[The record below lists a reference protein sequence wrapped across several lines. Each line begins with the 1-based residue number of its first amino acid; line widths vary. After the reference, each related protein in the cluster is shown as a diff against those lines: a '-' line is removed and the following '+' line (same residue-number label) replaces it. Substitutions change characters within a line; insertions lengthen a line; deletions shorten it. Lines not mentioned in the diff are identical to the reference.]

1 MKRQNSFYVVD
12 VKCLLE
18 LQLLLNCPEWGLQ
31 QGVNLSIPRQQELVI
46 RRRRLL
52 AVCLSK
58 IPDSSTS
65 VIGKLLLLV
74 LGSVERW
81 LGADEMHFFRVMV
94 VKWIVMH
101 SCRQCS
107 RQVNSITPQHHN
119 TTSLNTCCKYLMRT
133 LKILQH
139 LIIYLAFEIH
149 IFMAPTGDHTTYTTN
164 PFWCP
169 TMQWQ
174 EGKWR
179 ENKNTGIMM
188 NYVAN
193 HHVSDGWLI
202 DSGKQLD
209 APVGMAG
216 LCCLC
221 LVHLSYHNECWVTI
235 RRNTQH
241 TPPLLSLWCSTVNNV
256 DTAWLAA
263 AAAPYFQHEQGE
275 GEWRWYLFQMKPAEA
290 AQERW
295 RGLLV
300 MCCDVMYSSLSL
312 DLQFC
317 VKSLQ

>member
-1 MKRQNSFYVVD
+1 MPCFY
-12 VKCLLE
+12 
-18 LQLLLNCPEWGLQ
+18 
-31 QGVNLSIPRQQELVI
+31 PRI
-46 RRRRLL
+46 
-52 AVCLSK
+52 S
-58 IPDSSTS
+58 DSSTS

-74 LGSVERW
+74 LGSVEWW

-101 SCRQCS
+101 SCWQCS

-216 LCCLC
+216 FLFMLGSSIVSQWMLGHYQKKYSAHPSSSLSMMQYSQQCGYCLASCCSC
-221 LVHLSYHNECWVTI
+221 TVLSTWTRRRRMEMISLSNETCRGGSGEVCW
-235 RRNTQH
+235 
-241 TPPLLSLWCSTVNNV
+241 WCV
-256 DTAWLAA
+256 
-263 AAAPYFQHEQGE
+263 
-275 GEWRWYLFQMKPAEA
+275 
-290 AQERW
+290 
-295 RGLLV
+295 
-300 MCCDVMYSSLSL
+300 VMYSSLSL

-317 VKSLQ
+317 VKSL

>member
-1 MKRQNSFYVVD
+1 
-12 VKCLLE
+12 
-18 LQLLLNCPEWGLQ
+18 
-31 QGVNLSIPRQQELVI
+31 
-46 RRRRLL
+46 
-52 AVCLSK
+52 
-58 IPDSSTS
+58 
-65 VIGKLLLLV
+65 
-74 LGSVERW
+74 
-81 LGADEMHFFRVMV
+81 MHFFRVMV

-179 ENKNTGIMM
+179 EKKNTGIMM

-209 APVGMAG
+209 VPVGMAG
-216 LCCLC
+216 FLFMLGSSIA
-221 LVHLSYHNECWVTI
+221 VITMNAGSQSEEILSTPLFSLYDAVQSTMWILLGYLLQLLHRTFNMNKEKENGDDISVKWNLPRRLRRGGEVCW
-235 RRNTQH
+235 
-241 TPPLLSLWCSTVNNV
+241 WCV
-256 DTAWLAA
+256 
-263 AAAPYFQHEQGE
+263 
-275 GEWRWYLFQMKPAEA
+275 
-290 AQERW
+290 
-295 RGLLV
+295 
-300 MCCDVMYSSLSL
+300 VMYSSLSL

>member
-139 LIIYLAFEIH
+139 LIIYLNSHIYDANWWPHNIH
-149 IFMAPTGDHTTYTTN
+149 QQPILVSCYAMA
-164 PFWCP
+164 
-169 TMQWQ
+169 
-174 EGKWR
+174 
-179 ENKNTGIMM
+179 
-188 NYVAN
+188 
-193 HHVSDGWLI
+193 
-202 DSGKQLD
+202 
-209 APVGMAG
+209 
-216 LCCLC
+216 
-221 LVHLSYHNECWVTI
+221 
-235 RRNTQH
+235 RRK
-241 TPPLLSLWCSTVNNV
+241 
-256 DTAWLAA
+256 
-263 AAAPYFQHEQGE
+263 
-275 GEWRWYLFQMKPAEA
+275 MK
-290 AQERW
+290 R
-295 RGLLV
+295 
-300 MCCDVMYSSLSL
+300 
-312 DLQFC
+312 
-317 VKSLQ
+317 K